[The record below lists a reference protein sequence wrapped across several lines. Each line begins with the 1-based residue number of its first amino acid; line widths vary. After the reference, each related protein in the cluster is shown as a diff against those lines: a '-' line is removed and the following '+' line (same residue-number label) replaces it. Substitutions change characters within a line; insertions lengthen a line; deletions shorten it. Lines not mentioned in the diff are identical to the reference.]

1 MPDVPDVP
9 DSPTVPDVPE
19 NPEVPEVTSIYPSS
33 PVPTSYVTI
42 VGLSCNGRGVMEKVS
57 PPLISKKL
65 LPVMLRSPK
74 TCADPVNG
82 KPAPLPPPSIVIST
96 LVGPV
101 DVTLATP
108 LPKKFKLLTPVST
121 TTPESS
127 ILIPENPGM
136 LFRSRLC
143 VTLLLAKKNNNS
155 DPCTE
160 LE

>member
-1 MPDVPDVP
+1 
-9 DSPTVPDVPE
+9 
-19 NPEVPEVTSIYPSS
+19 
-33 PVPTSYVTI
+33 
-42 VGLSCNGRGVMEKVS
+42 
-57 PPLISKKL
+57 
-65 LPVMLRSPK
+65 MLRSPK

-96 LVGPV
+96 LFAP
-101 DVTLATP
+101 DDTMLATP
-108 LPKKFKLLTPVST
+108 SPKKFRLLTPVPT
-121 TTPESS
+121 TTLPLSTE
-127 ILIPENPGM
+127 IPENPGI